1 MSLLFI
7 CPLDHTWVY
16 SNRVTLSGPLGIV
29 RIETGHARETNH
41 MIRRLKLLSHMI
53 SAQLLI
59 SRKGLGPREWVQ
71 SQGQWFNQ
79 WYPCTETPL
88 KVLDMK
94 LSGASLLV
102 NTLMWWD
109 GEVPQLHGKRHKLYI
124 QDSPRPY
131 LLCLL
136 YVPNLYPFLWNY

>member
-1 MSLLFI
+1 MSLLYI

-59 SRKGLGPREWVQ
+59 SRKGLGPRELVQ

-109 GEVPQLHGKRHKLYI
+109 GEVPQLHGKRHKTLHSGLSQTLPSMSLI
-124 QDSPRPY
+124 CS
-131 LLCLL
+131 
-136 YVPNLYPFLWNY
+136 